1 MMTYSRVEI
10 VFILSLVACVAL
22 VVSGGFSQSS
32 TNPIVTTNTLHT
44 QTASGGGQTH
54 ATQGAS
60 VANTLTVP
68 SGTMPA
74 SHEQPAVMCPLI
86 TAIKIGNRPAPPC
99 PPLPMVPLSP
109 CPSDEIT
116 PALACPP
123 LEKTRAHPGSAP
135 GSLRHPEMHLQRSHN
150 PPVDTQESPG
160 FVGEM
165 LEAIDAPGDQR
176 APVPV

>member
-1 MMTYSRVEI
+1 MMTYSRVGI

-44 QTASGGGQTH
+44 QAVSGGGQTH

-60 VANTLTVP
+60 VANTLAAP

-99 PPLPMVPLSP
+99 PPLPIVPLSP
-109 CPSDEIT
+109 CSSDEVAVNVLVMLPMRKCISERIGSYVFTSLTPRFAVHAPVCALCTKIT
-116 PALACPP
+116 
-123 LEKTRAHPGSAP
+123 AP
-135 GSLRHPEMHLQRSHN
+135 GTRISCIFAYSW
-150 PPVDTQESPG
+150 VSK
-160 FVGEM
+160 
-165 LEAIDAPGDQR
+165 I
-176 APVPV
+176 

>member
-1 MMTYSRVEI
+1 MMTYSRVGI
-10 VFILSLVACVAL
+10 VFILSLVACVSL

-44 QTASGGGQTH
+44 QAVSGGGQTY
-54 ATQGAS
+54 ATPGAS
-60 VANTLTVP
+60 VANTLAAP

-99 PPLPMVPLSP
+99 PPLPIVPLSP

-116 PALACPP
+116 PALVCPP
-123 LEKTRAHPGSAP
+123 LERTRAHPGSVP
-135 GSLRHPEMHLQRSHN
+135 GSLRLPDLVVSTK
-150 PPVDTQESPG
+150 V
-160 FVGEM
+160 
-165 LEAIDAPGDQR
+165 
-176 APVPV
+176 